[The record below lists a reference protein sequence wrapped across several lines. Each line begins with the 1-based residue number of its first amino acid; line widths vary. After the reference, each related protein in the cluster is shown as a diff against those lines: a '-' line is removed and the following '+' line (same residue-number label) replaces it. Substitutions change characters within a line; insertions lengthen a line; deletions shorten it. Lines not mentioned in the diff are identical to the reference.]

1 MAEIKKNYPPTE
13 RSAGKRGDIWEDTTT
28 GVKYKLCSI
37 IDIKAGPDS
46 VIYYQWYPI
55 QTSSGGGTGEPGKNG
70 KSAFEIA
77 VENGFVGTETEWLAS
92 LKGQQGDKG
101 DPGEKGDPFV
111 YSDFTAEQ
119 LESLKG
125 PQGDKGDPGEKGEK
139 GDDGSLV
146 VNVAKNSQ
154 IKSGLRGNILLADC
168 TRNLLNPTLE
178 TTTKNGVTCTNNGD
192 GTYTLNGTATTE
204 INFDIG
210 NINLQSKK
218 YRITGTPLGYG
229 IKDRVSL
236 RNSDYSK
243 TVGDWDAGNN
253 FDGDIFKENCI
264 VYILISSGSSFKNV
278 IFKPMITTDLNATY
292 DDFVPYSGY
301 EIKTC
306 GKNLFDILKCNY
318 ACNDGGSYTIN
329 GETLEINSTASSA
342 SGIYTHDMKEYFI
355 ENIGGKFKISFDAKA
370 TIGGDFA
377 LCEER
382 NAEIINIGTEYER
395 KVVEYTILN
404 KPKAFIMYN
413 YSGVAQTLYIKNFI
427 IEKVDE
433 FNGVPTP
440 FEPYQVETITV
451 TNDTE
456 FPAFGLKSH
465 GEVTNII
472 TPANAKI
479 VYPTIESSNTMLTK
493 MQSLE
498 EKLSA
503 IKTS

>member
-101 DPGEKGDPFV
+101 DKGDPGEKGNPFV

-125 PQGDKGDPGEKGEK
+125 PQGDKGNPGEKGEK

-178 TTTKNGVTCTNNGD
+178 TTTKDGVTCTDNGD

-229 IKDRVSL
+229 KKDRVCI
-236 RNSDYSK
+236 RNSDYLE
-243 TVGDWDAGNN
+243 TFGDWYGGNN

-264 VYILISSGSSFKNV
+264 VYILISSGSSFENV
-278 IFKPMITTDLNATY
+278 IFKPMITTDLSATY
-292 DDFVPYSGY
+292 DDFVPYGGY
-301 EIKTC
+301 EIQSC
-306 GKNLFDILKCNY
+306 GKNLVDILKCDYVCNNGASY
-318 ACNDGGSYTIN
+318 AIN
-329 GETLEINSTASSA
+329 GETLEINSTGSVA
-342 SGIYTHDMKEYFI
+342 SGIYTSDMKEYFI

-370 TIGGDFA
+370 TIGGHFA
-377 LCEER
+377 LCEEH
-382 NAEIINIGTEYER
+382 NAVTINIGTEYER
-395 KVVEYTILN
+395 KVVEFTMLN
-404 KPKAFIMYN
+404 KPGAFIMYN

-433 FNGVPTP
+433 FDGVTTP
-440 FEPYQVETITV
+440 FEPYQIETTKV
-451 TNDTE
+451 ANTTE
-456 FPAFGLKSH
+456 SPAL
-465 GEVTNII
+465 
-472 TPANAKI
+472 A
-479 VYPTIESSNTMLTK
+479 
-493 MQSLE
+493 
-498 EKLSA
+498 
-503 IKTS
+503 

>member
-92 LKGQQGDKG
+92 LKGPQGDKG
-101 DPGEKGDPFV
+101 DPGEKGNPFV

-178 TTTKNGVTCTNNGD
+178 TTTINGVTCTNNGD
-192 GTYTLNGTATTE
+192 GTYTLNGTASSDAYFIIDNISKFEDKIYKIVGLKNPTDSYYIF
-204 INFDIG
+204 INAARKLDESVEYSKLHEKHIPTAYLSNDVYKRIDIG
-210 NINLQSKK
+210 IAVTS
-218 YRITGTPLGYG
+218 GTTLT
-229 IKDRVSL
+229 
-236 RNSDYSK
+236 N
-243 TVGDWDAGNN
+243 
-253 FDGDIFKENCI
+253 EI
-264 VYILISSGSSFKNV
+264 V
-278 IFKPMITTDLNATY
+278 KPMLTTDLSATY
-292 DDFVPYSGY
+292 DDFVPYGGY
-301 EIKTC
+301 EIQSC
-306 GKNLFDILKCNY
+306 GKNLMSVNDATNGATLDTNTQFVLEVKGLDKGNITSNRVYLSKDEITVGHNSFKFEIVKDEPYGLKIKHNGYKQDI
-318 ACNDGGSYTIN
+318 I
-329 GETLEINSTASSA
+329 
-342 SGIYTHDMKEYFI
+342 I
-355 ENIGGKFKISFDAKA
+355 ENINRIVRKGTYTISFDVASNNPSVEDGLLLHNIQLERGDTA
-370 TIGGDFA
+370 TD
-377 LCEER
+377 
-382 NAEIINIGTEYER
+382 
-395 KVVEYTILN
+395 
-404 KPKAFIMYN
+404 
-413 YSGVAQTLYIKNFI
+413 
-427 IEKVDE
+427 
-433 FNGVPTP
+433 
-440 FEPYQVETITV
+440 FEPYTGETITV

-456 FPAFGLKSH
+456 LPAFGLKSH